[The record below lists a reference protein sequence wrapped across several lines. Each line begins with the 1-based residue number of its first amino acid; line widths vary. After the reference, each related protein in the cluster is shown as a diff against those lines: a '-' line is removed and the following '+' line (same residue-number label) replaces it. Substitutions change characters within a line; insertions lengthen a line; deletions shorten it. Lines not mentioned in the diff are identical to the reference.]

1 MQCALSPKNIR
12 HPKNFYV
19 CSNSKIRKFED
30 GFSKFWK
37 FEKRSSKF
45 WNIRKIGRGQMNGA
59 YVLYV
64 LEISLVIR
72 IMHLSSKILFD
83 ITFLSTC
90 NRNKKH
96 KCWLRYFLFMTLG
109 YLITYEKETKVKSP
123 SSLHNPQ
130 LQTLLFQWHWW
141 FSPISGSRSVA
152 AAAPLNVFCI
162 IIKRHFDWKMMH
174 CDIEV
179 VS

>member
-1 MQCALSPKNIR
+1 MKWLRIFEFPQYLDAYIFWGKCTLHSQLIRSFEVLIPYTCPFPKNIK
-12 HPKNFYV
+12 HPKKFYV

-109 YLITYEKETKVKSP
+109 YLITYERETKSKALQVFIT
-123 SSLHNPQ
+123 LNYRLFFFNGIDDFPQ
-130 LQTLLFQWHWW
+130 
-141 FSPISGSRSVA
+141 
-152 AAAPLNVFCI
+152 
-162 IIKRHFDWKMMH
+162 
-174 CDIEV
+174 
-179 VS
+179 